1 MKSASRFYK
10 TGMMAVTTFTLFGML
25 LAGCGGSPSK
35 EGASPVGSNTA
46 KPAATDTASPATLP
60 EVKLTWYFVG
70 GWPQPEQD
78 LVFAEV
84 NKVLKA
90 KINATVDFKP
100 ITWGDYDQKMQVVI
114 ASGEPYDIAFT
125 SNWINNY
132 AQDVAKGAFLP
143 LDDLLAKYAPKTFNS
158 VSKTFWDGARVKGKI
173 YGVINQQIT
182 ARTPHLAVPKKL
194 AEELH
199 FDINQFSGKLNPDT
213 LNQLEPYVQAGVKA
227 NPKRAFIAGFDGLAG
242 DFFNLETIS
251 GIHVPGAV
259 DYSDKSLKVVNQF
272 ETPQVKK
279 YAALIRDW
287 NSKGYT
293 NSKERIAIKVDP
305 KGTEDTDGFSIGGV
319 FKPGGDIQDSVGA
332 GYPVL
337 EIPTVQPHLATGGII
352 ATMQAISR
360 TSKNPERA
368 MMLLELMNTDQELYN
383 LLNYGIKGKHYDL
396 DADGFKV
403 PGPDVKAYNPNVP
416 WMFATNYL
424 AYVDK
429 GMPKTVWEDS
439 KKFNAEAIPSNLIG
453 FSFDP
458 EPVKAEIGKTSAVFD
473 EYSRA
478 IELGVADEAK
488 YNEFLAKLKAAG
500 SEKIITEMQKQIDA
514 WKASK

>member
-1 MKSASRFYK
+1 MWKATRFYK
-10 TGMMAVTTFTLFGML
+10 MGMMAAATLTLFGTL
-25 LAGCGGSPSK
+25 LAACGGSPSK
-35 EGASPVGSNTA
+35 DGASQADGSNS
-46 KPAATDTASPATLP
+46 KPAETGTASALP

-70 GWPQPEQD
+70 PWPQPEQD

-84 NKVLKA
+84 NKILKA

-100 ITWGDYDQKMQVVI
+100 ISFGDYDQKMQVVM

-132 AQDVAKGAFLP
+132 VQDVAKGAFLP
-143 LDDLLAKYAPKTFNS
+143 LDDLLAKYAPKTFES
-158 VSKTFWDGARVKGKI
+158 VPKLFWDAARVNGKI
-173 YGVINQQIT
+173 YGVIDQQIA

-194 AEELH
+194 ADEIH
-199 FDINQFSGKLNPDT
+199 FDINQFSGKLNADT
-213 LNQLEPYVQAGVKA
+213 LNQLEPYLQAAEKA
-227 NPKRAFIAGFDGLAG
+227 NPKRAIDASFAGLAG
-242 DFFNLETIS
+242 DFFGLETLV
-251 GIHVPGAV
+251 GMQVPGAV
-259 DYSDKSLKVVNQF
+259 EYSDKSLKVVNQF

-279 YAALIRDW
+279 YVALMRDW
-287 NSKGYT
+287 NAKGYL
-293 NSKERIAIKVDP
+293 NSKERIAVKEEP
-305 KGTEDTDGFSIGGV
+305 RATEADAGMSIGGV
-319 FKPGGDIQDSVGA
+319 FKPGGDIQDSVGW
-332 GYPVL
+332 GFPVL
-337 EIPTVQPHLATGGII
+337 EIPTVQPHLTTGGII
-352 ATMQAISR
+352 STMQAISR

-383 LLNYGIKGKHYDL
+383 LINYGIKGKHFDL

-403 PGPDVKAYNPNVP
+403 PGPDAQGYNPNVP

-424 AYVDK
+424 AYIDK
-429 GMPKTVWEDS
+429 GMPKTVWEDT

-458 EPVKAEIGKTSAVFD
+458 EPVKSEIGKTSAVFG

-478 IELGVADEAK
+478 IELGVADEGK
-488 YNEFLAKLKAAG
+488 YNEFLDKLKAAG
-500 SEKIITEMQKQIDA
+500 SDKIIAEMQKQIDA